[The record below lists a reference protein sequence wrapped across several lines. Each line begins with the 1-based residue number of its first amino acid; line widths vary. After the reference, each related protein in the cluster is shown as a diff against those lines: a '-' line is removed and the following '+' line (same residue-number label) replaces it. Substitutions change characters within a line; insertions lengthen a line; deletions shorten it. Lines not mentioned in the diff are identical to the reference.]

1 MVLLTIALKR
11 KVIMDGRLIGN
22 QVVRFNVVRGKGFST
37 SCPGNVRVL
46 MANFHSRIELNDAS
60 VKSHRIY

>member
-22 QVVRFNVVRGKGFST
+22 QVVRF
-37 SCPGNVRVL
+37 
-46 MANFHSRIELNDAS
+46 
-60 VKSHRIY
+60 